1 MMVIG
6 GVALVA
12 GALALFGE
20 TPSPAPSGGGAG
32 PTRLSAK
39 PIGNTAI
46 SHGGPAPVSI
56 ETNDTAGT
64 PGKISV
70 GQRVVVGE
78 VSGSLPGTTT
88 PIPLLVSAPDH
99 EPRTHSSSSG
109 TARSVAP
116 GTVVLITGVSPAR
129 QTDTE
134 FVEPYYEIQLPDGV
148 TGWLPEHVFHAVA
161 EQAGKARN

>member
-12 GALALFGE
+12 GALALFRE
-20 TPSPAPSGGGAG
+20 SPSPAPSGDGAG
-32 PTRLSAK
+32 LTRLSAK
-39 PIGNTAI
+39 PLGNTAI
-46 SHGGPAPVSI
+46 SHGGPAPVPI

-78 VSGSLPGTTT
+78 ASGSLPGTTT

-99 EPRTHSSSSG
+99 ESRAHSPSSG
-109 TARSVAP
+109 AARSVAP
-116 GTVVLITGVSPAR
+116 GTVVLITGVFSAR
-129 QTDTE
+129 RTDTG

-148 TGWLPEHVFHAVA
+148 TGWLPERVLHAVT